1 MQINEITLKSFIVRV
16 RVVTDTS
23 SAVLRYKIDAD
34 GQTQARMLAKHFF
47 GQACVLCIAPE
58 KAI

>member
-34 GQTQARMLAKHFF
+34 GQTQARMLAKHLF